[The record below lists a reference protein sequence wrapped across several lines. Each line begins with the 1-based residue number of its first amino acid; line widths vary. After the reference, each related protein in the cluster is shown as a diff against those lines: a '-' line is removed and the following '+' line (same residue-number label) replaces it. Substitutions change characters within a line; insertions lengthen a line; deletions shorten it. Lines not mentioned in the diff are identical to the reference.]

1 MKMPERI
8 DLDQATRTLTLHW
21 PGGSAQRLT
30 HATLR
35 RVCPCAACRRLQLRG
50 SPVQA
55 SEDISLVELQS
66 MGYGVQLV
74 FSDGHAQGI
83 FPWPYLEQLKTIWE
97 PAAVI

>member
-35 RVCPCAACRRLQLRG
+35 RVCPCAACR
-50 SPVQA
+50 A
-55 SEDISLVELQS
+55 D
-66 MGYGVQLV
+66 
-74 FSDGHAQGI
+74 A
-83 FPWPYLEQLKTIWE
+83 
-97 PAAVI
+97 